1 MALVH
6 NPILPG
12 FHPDPSMLRVGD
24 TYYLANS
31 TFEWWPGVSIYES
44 KDLANWRLAARPL
57 DRVSQLDM
65 QGIRPSDGIWA
76 PCLSYSQEEKLFY
89 LVYTNVHNSAVIW
102 DSPNYLVT
110 APSIEGPWSEPV
122 YLNSVGFDP
131 SMFHDDNGKKYFC
144 AMISDHRP
152 GHDRFAGVVMQEYD
166 PVAKKLVGP
175 MKKIW
180 RSHEELSEGPHMF
193 KKDGWYY
200 VFLAYG
206 GTGNNHSELTA
217 RCRTV
222 DGVYEPDPRGMF
234 ITSRFDPDWPLQ
246 RAGHTSLVETPQG
259 RWFVSCLD
267 RKSTRLNS
275 SHQR

>member
-89 LVYTNVHNSAVIW
+89 LVYTNMHNSAVIW

-131 SMFHDDNGKKYFC
+131 SMF
-144 AMISDHRP
+144 P
-152 GHDRFAGVVMQEYD
+152 
-166 PVAKKLVGP
+166 
-175 MKKIW
+175 
-180 RSHEELSEGPHMF
+180 
-193 KKDGWYY
+193 
-200 VFLAYG
+200 
-206 GTGNNHSELTA
+206 TTTA
-217 RCRTV
+217 RS
-222 DGVYEPDPRGMF
+222 
-234 ITSRFDPDWPLQ
+234 TSAP
-246 RAGHTSLVETPQG
+246 
-259 RWFVSCLD
+259 
-267 RKSTRLNS
+267 
-275 SHQR
+275 